1 MGENYSVL
9 KDIPYGNH
17 ERHKIDIYI
26 PENPQKN
33 SGVIL
38 LIHGGGWSN
47 GDKSDYK
54 NEAEI
59 YVSSGYICATM
70 NYRFV
75 TEKINVF
82 HELDDITSALST
94 IKERCE
100 EYGFGIKNTILTG
113 ASAGAHLS
121 LLYAYTRKCEAPI
134 IPVAVCAFCPPV
146 NCWAENFLV
155 GIKGEFEDWK
165 YGVLSNCC
173 GVKIT
178 KDTLLNEAQQKAL
191 EKMSPQIY
199 VSKECVPTAVF
210 QGVLDELVP
219 FEYAEIFI
227 DSLKKLGI
235 KSDFLIYENSG
246 HALDKD
252 PDKTDE
258 SRKVVLS
265 YAEMY
270 F

>member
-1 MGENYSVL
+1 MGGNYSVL
-9 KDIPYGNH
+9 KDISYGNH
-17 ERHKIDIYI
+17 ERHVFDLFV
-26 PENPQKN
+26 PENVKSK

-54 NEAEI
+54 NEAEF

-82 HELDDITSALST
+82 NELDDITSALNA
-94 IKERCE
+94 IKEKCE
-100 EYGFGIKNTILTG
+100 EYGFNIKSTILTG

-134 IPVAVCAFCPPV
+134 IPVAVGAFCPPV
-146 NCWAENFLV
+146 NCWAENFLM

-165 YGVLSNCC
+165 YGVLSKCC

-178 KDTLLNEAQQKAL
+178 KDTLLNESQQNAL
-191 EKMSPQIY
+191 KKMSPQTY

-219 FEYAEIFI
+219 FGYAEIFI
-227 DSLKKLGI
+227 DTLTKVGI
-235 KSDFLIYENSG
+235 KNDFLVYENSG

-258 SRKVVLS
+258 SRKIVLS

>member
-1 MGENYSVL
+1 MKTTKGVRKTKTLMLTQNAVL
-9 KDIPYGNH
+9 ASIVVLMAFTP
-17 ERHKIDIYI
+17 I
-26 PENPQKN
+26 
-33 SGVIL
+33 
-38 LIHGGGWSN
+38 
-47 GDKSDYK
+47 
-54 NEAEI
+54 
-59 YVSSGYICATM
+59 GYLRI
-70 NYRFV
+70 
-75 TEKINVF
+75 
-82 HELDDITSALST
+82 
-94 IKERCE
+94 
-100 EYGFGIKNTILTG
+100 G
-113 ASAGAHLS
+113 AVEM
-121 LLYAYTRKCEAPI
+121 TFI
-134 IPVAVCAFCPPV
+134 MIPVAVGAFCPPV
-146 NCWAENFLV
+146 NCWAENFLM

-191 EKMSPQIY
+191 KKMSPQIY

-227 DSLKKLGI
+227 DSLTKAGVKN
-235 KSDFLIYENSG
+235 DFLVYENSG

-258 SRKVVLS
+258 SRKIVLS

>member
-9 KDIPYGNH
+9 KDISYGEH
-17 ERHKIDIYI
+17 ERNSFDLYI
-26 PENPQKN
+26 PENAENK

-38 LIHGGGWSN
+38 FIHGGGWSN

-54 NEAEI
+54 NEAEF

-94 IKERCE
+94 IKEKCE
-100 EYGFGIKNTILTG
+100 EYGFNIKSTILSG

-134 IPVAVCAFCPPV
+134 IPVAVGAYCPPV
-146 NCWAENFLV
+146 NCWAENFLM
-155 GIKGEFEDWK
+155 GIKGEFEEWK
-165 YGVLSNCC
+165 YGVLSKCC
-173 GVKIT
+173 GAKIT
-178 KDTLLNEAQQKAL
+178 KATLLNEEVQNAL
-191 EKMSPQIY
+191 RKMSPQSY
-199 VSKECVPTAVF
+199 VSEDCVPTAVF

-219 FEYAEIFI
+219 FENSEIFI
-227 DSLKKLGI
+227 DSLTKAGVKN
-235 KSDFLIYENSG
+235 DFLVYENSG

-252 PDKTDE
+252 PDKTEKAKNIILD
-258 SRKVVLS
+258 
-265 YAEMY
+265 YAKEY

>member
-1 MGENYSVL
+1 
-9 KDIPYGNH
+9 
-17 ERHKIDIYI
+17 
-26 PENPQKN
+26 
-33 SGVIL
+33 
-38 LIHGGGWSN
+38 
-47 GDKSDYK
+47 
-54 NEAEI
+54 
-59 YVSSGYICATM
+59 M

-94 IKERCE
+94 IKEKCE
-100 EYGFGIKNTILTG
+100 EYGFDVKNTILTG

-146 NCWAENFLV
+146 NCWAENFLM

-227 DSLKKLGI
+227 DSLTKAGVKN
-235 KSDFLIYENSG
+235 DFLVYENSG

-258 SRKVVLS
+258 SRKIVLS

>member
-1 MGENYSVL
+1 MNNNFSVI
-9 KDIPYGNH
+9 KDIPYGEH
-17 ERHKIDIYI
+17 ERQKFDIYI
-26 PENPQKN
+26 PENPYNK

-54 NEAEI
+54 NEAEF
-59 YVSSGYICATM
+59 YASSGYICVTI

-75 TEKINVF
+75 SENINVF
-82 HELDDITSALST
+82 HELGDITSALST
-94 IKERCE
+94 IKEKCE
-100 EYGFGIKNTILTG
+100 ECGFNIKNTILIG

-121 LLYAYTRKCEAPI
+121 LLYAYTRKNASPVT
-134 IPVAVCAFCPPV
+134 PVAVGAFCPPV
-146 NCWAENFLV
+146 NCWAENFLM

-165 YGVLSNCC
+165 YDVLSKCC

-178 KDTLLNEAQQKAL
+178 KDTLLNETQQKAL

-227 DSLKKLGI
+227 DSLTKAGVKN
-235 KSDFLIYENSG
+235 DFLVYENSG

-258 SRKVVLS
+258 SRRIILDYVK
-265 YAEMY
+265 MY

>member
-1 MGENYSVL
+1 MSNSFSVL
-9 KDIPYGNH
+9 KDIPYGEH
-17 ERHKIDIYI
+17 ERHTFDLFI
-26 PENPQKN
+26 PEKAENK

-54 NEAEI
+54 NEAEF
-59 YVSSGYICATM
+59 YASSGYICVSI

-75 TEKINVF
+75 SENINVF
-82 HELDDITSALST
+82 HELDDITSALSA
-94 IKERCE
+94 IKEKCE
-100 EYGFGIKNTILTG
+100 EYGFNIKNTILIG

-134 IPVAVCAFCPPV
+134 IPVAVGAFCPPV
-146 NCWAENFLV
+146 NCWVENFLM

-165 YGVLSNCC
+165 YGVLSKCC

-178 KDTLLNEAQQKAL
+178 KDTLLNESQQNAL
-191 EKMSPQIY
+191 KKMSPQIY

-210 QGVLDELVP
+210 QGVFDDLVP
-219 FEYAEIFI
+219 FEHSELFI
-227 DSLKKLGI
+227 DSLTKAGVRN
-235 KSDFLIYENSG
+235 DFLVYENSG

-258 SRKVVLS
+258 SRKIVLS

>member
-9 KDIPYGNH
+9 KDISYGEH
-17 ERHKIDIYI
+17 ERHSFDLYI
-26 PENPQKN
+26 PQNAENK

-38 LIHGGGWSN
+38 FIHGGGWSN

-54 NEAEI
+54 NEAEF
-59 YVSSGYICATM
+59 YASSGYICATM

-75 TEKINVF
+75 SENVNVF
-82 HELDDITSALST
+82 HELEDITSVLNS
-94 IKERCE
+94 IKIKCK
-100 EYGFGIKNTILTG
+100 EYGYDIKNTILIG

-121 LLYAYTRKCEAPI
+121 LLYAYTRKNASQVT
-134 IPVAVCAFCPPV
+134 PVAVCAYCPPV
-146 NCWAENFLV
+146 NCWAENFLM

-178 KDTLLNEAQQKAL
+178 KDTLLNELQQKAL
-191 EKMSPQIY
+191 KKMSPQSY

-219 FEYAEIFI
+219 FEHSEIFI
-227 DSLKKLGI
+227 DSLKKSGI

-258 SRKVVLS
+258 SRKIILS

>member
-9 KDIPYGNH
+9 KDISYGEH
-17 ERHKIDIYI
+17 ERNSFDLYI
-26 PENPQKN
+26 PENAENK

-38 LIHGGGWSN
+38 FIHGGGWSN

-54 NEAEI
+54 KETEI

-82 HELDDITSALST
+82 HELDDITLALST
-94 IKERCE
+94 IKEKCE
-100 EYGFGIKNTILTG
+100 ECGFNIKNTILIG

-121 LLYAYTRKCEAPI
+121 LLYAYTRKNASPVT
-134 IPVAVCAFCPPV
+134 PVAVGAFCPPV
-146 NCWAENFLV
+146 NCWAENFLI

-173 GVKIT
+173 GTEIT
-178 KDTLLNEAQQKAL
+178 KNTLLNEPQQNAL
-191 EKMSPQIY
+191 KKMSPQIY

-227 DSLKKLGI
+227 DSLTKAGVKN
-235 KSDFLIYENSG
+235 DFLVYENSG

-258 SRKVVLS
+258 SRRIILDYVK
-265 YAEMY
+265 MY

>member
-1 MGENYSVL
+1 MSGNYSVL
-9 KDIPYGNH
+9 KDIPYGEH
-17 ERHKIDIYI
+17 ERHIFDLFI
-26 PENPQKN
+26 PEKAENK

-38 LIHGGGWSN
+38 FIHGGGWSN

-54 NEAEI
+54 NEAEF
-59 YVSSGYICATM
+59 YASSGYICATI

-82 HELDDITSALST
+82 HELDDITSALNT
-94 IKERCE
+94 IKEKCE
-100 EYGFGIKNTILTG
+100 EYGFCIKNTILIG

-121 LLYAYTRKCEAPI
+121 LLYAYTRKSEALVT
-134 IPVAVCAFCPPV
+134 PVAVGAFCPPV
-146 NCWAENFLV
+146 NCWAENFLM
-155 GIKGEFEDWK
+155 GIKGEFEEWK
-165 YGVLSNCC
+165 NGVLSKCC
-173 GVKIT
+173 GAKIT

-191 EKMSPQIY
+191 KKMSPQIY

-210 QGVLDELVP
+210 QGVCDELVP
-219 FEYAEIFI
+219 FEYAKVFI
-227 DSLKKLGI
+227 ESLGKDGVKN
-235 KSDFLIYENSG
+235 DFLIYENSG

-258 SRKVVLS
+258 SRKIVLS
-265 YAEMY
+265 YAKMY

>member
-9 KDIPYGNH
+9 KDISYGNH
-17 ERHKIDIYI
+17 ERHVFDLFV
-26 PENPQKN
+26 PENVKSK

-54 NEAEI
+54 NEVEF

-94 IKERCE
+94 IKDKCE
-100 EYGFGIKNTILTG
+100 EYGFDVKNAILIG

-178 KDTLLNEAQQKAL
+178 KDTLLNEAQQNAL
-191 EKMSPQIY
+191 KKMSPQIY

-219 FEYAEIFI
+219 FEHSAIFI
-227 DSLKKLGI
+227 DSLKKSGI

>member
-1 MGENYSVL
+1 MGNNFSVL
-9 KDIPYGNH
+9 KDIPYGEH
-17 ERHKIDIYI
+17 ERQKFDIYI
-26 PENPQKN
+26 PENPHNK

-54 NEAEI
+54 NEAGF
-59 YVSSGYICATM
+59 YASSGYICAAI

-75 TEKINVF
+75 SGNINVF
-82 HELDDITSALST
+82 HELDDITSALNA
-94 IKERCE
+94 IKEKCE
-100 EYGFGIKNTILTG
+100 EYGFNIKNTILTG

-121 LLYAYTRKCEAPI
+121 LLYAYTRKSEAPI
-134 IPVAVCAFCPPV
+134 IPVAVGAFCPPV
-146 NCWAENFLV
+146 NCWAENFLI

-173 GVKIT
+173 GTEIT
-178 KDTLLNEAQQKAL
+178 KNTLLNESQQNAL
-191 EKMSPQIY
+191 KKMSPQTY

-210 QGVLDELVP
+210 QGVLDDLVP
-219 FEYAEIFI
+219 FEYSEIFI
-227 DSLKKLGI
+227 ETLKKAGV
-235 KSDFLIYENSG
+235 KNDFLVYENSG

-258 SRKVVLS
+258 SRKIVLS

-270 F
+270 L